1 MPRSK
6 AVIEGASVHKIVGDL
21 FKRKPPGLGFNETD
35 AVVITARTEDGG
47 MMTETFYLCLK
58 PDGTFDEQSMGSD
71 ASQARRHRLAKFIRY
86 YGLAE
91 DISIYNLRDGVSA
104 WIGRAVE
111 VLPSKKGDI
120 IYTP

>member
-1 MPRSK
+1 MERTK
-6 AVIEGASVHKIVGDL
+6 AVIEEASVHKIVGDL
-21 FKRKPPGLGFNETD
+21 FKRKPPGLRFNETD
-35 AVVITARTEDGG
+35 AVVITARTEDGR

-86 YGLAE
+86 YGFAE
-91 DISIYNLRDGVSA
+91 DISIYNLRDRVND
-104 WIGRAVE
+104 WKGRAVE
-111 VLPSKKGDI
+111 VLPSKKGEI